1 MNNFLIK
8 AQSIV
13 LISAVLLSGCA
24 SSKFSPTNSKD
35 KVSMRAKNQENVADF
50 ASILKK
56 QGAPTLAARGNRGRG
71 PATGLATSLIGLG
84 TSALK
89 QMIDKQ
95 KKKYTA
101 EWTDGLNNL
110 YFYDQLSTQGP
121 FDPVGLQ
128 FNGFRL
134 ERKLVDHSP
143 SEEVA
148 MLIDVELATD
158 TANIYE
164 MFNNAV
170 FKLKLK
176 DIQINYA
183 KAKIASGQ
191 STLNV
196 DVEITFNTSY
206 VNNSGNLFKNVELGK
221 FFLRL
226 RNAPLDKSA
235 PGYKEY
241 YAKVIGKQLE
251 GWSFMVPRSYGYRLN
266 EVGQMEESWSQGA
279 YSIVAKVTESSKS
292 SFVTQ
297 MVIDNSSSLIDS
309 GADQAKKTAKQILE

>member
-1 MNNFLIK
+1 MN
-8 AQSIV
+8 
-13 LISAVLLSGCA
+13 
-24 SSKFSPTNSKD
+24 P
-35 KVSMRAKNQENVADF
+35 KNQENVANF

-101 EWTDGLNNL
+101 EWTQGLNNL

-128 FNGFRL
+128 FNGFKL
-134 ERKLVDHSP
+134 ERKLIDHGP

-158 TANIYE
+158 TTNIYE

-196 DVEITFNTSY
+196 DVEVTFNTSY

-226 RNAPLDKSA
+226 RNAPLDKSS

-266 EVGQMEESWSQGA
+266 EQGVMEESWSQGA
-279 YSIVAKVTESSKS
+279 YSIAVKVTESSKS

-297 MVIDNSSSLIDS
+297 LVIDNSSSLIDS

>member
-1 MNNFLIK
+1 MK
-8 AQSIV
+8 TRESI
-13 LISAVLLSGCA
+13 
-24 SSKFSPTNSKD
+24 
-35 KVSMRAKNQENVADF
+35 SMAPKNQENVANF
-50 ASILKK
+50 VGVLKK
-56 QGAPTLAARGNRGRG
+56 QGAPTLASRGRDGRG

-101 EWTDGLNNL
+101 EWKDGLNDL

-134 ERKLVDHSP
+134 ERKIVNQGSGPEL
-143 SEEVA
+143 A
-148 MLIDVELATD
+148 MLLDVELATD

-183 KAKIASGQ
+183 KAKIPQGK

-196 DVEITFNTSY
+196 DIEVTFNTSY

-226 RNAPLDKSA
+226 RDAPLDKSS

-241 YAKVIGKQLE
+241 YAKKIGKQLE
-251 GWSFMVPRSYGYRLN
+251 GWSFLVPRSYGYRLN
-266 EVGQMEESWSQGA
+266 ESGQMEESYSQGA
-279 YSIVAKVTESSKS
+279 YSIAVKVTESSKS
-292 SFVTQ
+292 DFVTQ
-297 MVIDNSSSLIDS
+297 MIIDNSNSMIDS
-309 GADQAKKTAKQILE
+309 GADQAKKTAKQLLDK